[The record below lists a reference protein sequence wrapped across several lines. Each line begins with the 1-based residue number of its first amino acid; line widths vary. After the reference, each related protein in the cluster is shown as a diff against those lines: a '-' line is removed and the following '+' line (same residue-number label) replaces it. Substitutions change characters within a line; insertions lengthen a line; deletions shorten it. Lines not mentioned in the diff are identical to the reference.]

1 MESMDELELLARALP
16 DARPPSDEV
25 VARGRAKAAAARTR
39 PRPGRLTSRGSLAR
53 RNWVPRNW
61 APRNWARRSWAW
73 AAVATAAVVAVV
85 VALAANLA
93 PAPAPVLTPAPSPKP
108 GPNQAML
115 DLAARIEKLHEP
127 PRRYWRTSRTADD
140 KTRTENWLPRSA
152 GDQVMLWRVAGG
164 KCVWGFSGDWGGRYG
179 DRSVADFTM
188 ADLAALPAETGAL
201 ERKFR
206 EYNRI
211 WNERGFRESFAEFAP
226 VLGNMLYMPISPQVR
241 AGVLRVLAGQ
251 PGTRAHGVARDPLGR
266 EGLVVDLGG
275 EGGTFNDVPVKYR
288 LFISLHNGAWQAN
301 VAYAVKGGRIVS
313 YDATLVSGWTD
324 LPPRM
329 PKGCPRKG

>member
-1 MESMDELELLARALP
+1 M
-16 DARPPSDEV
+16 
-25 VARGRAKAAAARTR
+25 
-39 PRPGRLTSRGSLAR
+39 
-53 RNWVPRNW
+53 
-61 APRNWARRSWAW
+61 RRSWLW

-93 PAPAPVLTPAPSPKP
+93 LAPAPVLTPEPSPKP
-108 GPNQAML
+108 RPNQAML

-127 PRRYWRTSRTADD
+127 PRRYWRTSRMFSN
-140 KTRTENWLPRSA
+140 KTLNEQWVPRSA
-152 GDQVMLWRVAGG
+152 GDQTMLWRMGGG
-164 KCVWGFSGDWGGRYG
+164 KCVWSFSGDQGGKYG
-179 DRSVADFTM
+179 DATVADFTM
-188 ADLAALPAETGAL
+188 ADLAALPAETEAL

-211 WNERGFRESFAEFAP
+211 WNERGFRDSFAEFAP

-251 PGTRAHGVARDPLGR
+251 PGTRVHGTAIDPLGR

-275 EGGTFNDVPVKYR
+275 EGGTFDDVPVRYR
-288 LFISLHNGAWQAN
+288 LFINLQNGAWQAN

-313 YDATLVSGWTD
+313 YRATTVSGWTD
-324 LPPRM
+324 VLPRI
-329 PKGCPRKG
+329 PKSCPRKG